1 MPAAGQVESVA
12 AGVTA
17 PWPSVTQEE
26 ITGAGCGL
34 SPFMPCKI
42 GGGEW
47 SHHTHKWVED
57 RPGPGLPDKQKGK
70 LRDQDG
76 LQQPRRR
83 VASEPGD

>member
-42 GGGEW
+42 GGGE
-47 SHHTHKWVED
+47 
-57 RPGPGLPDKQKGK
+57 
-70 LRDQDG
+70 
-76 LQQPRRR
+76 
-83 VASEPGD
+83 